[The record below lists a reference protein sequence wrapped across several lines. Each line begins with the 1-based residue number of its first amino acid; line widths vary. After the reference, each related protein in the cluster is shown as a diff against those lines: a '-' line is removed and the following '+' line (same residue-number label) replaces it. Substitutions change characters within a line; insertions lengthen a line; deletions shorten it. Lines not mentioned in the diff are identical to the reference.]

1 MINIKCKSTPTLRR
15 HAPGS
20 VRVHL
25 SYGRLTMQDV
35 KSACD
40 GMEDNKK
47 KDQQLRKQK
56 WAAMSKHELVQARR
70 EIDREL
76 AKRKCL

>member
-1 MINIKCKSTPTLRR
+1 
-15 HAPGS
+15 
-20 VRVHL
+20 
-25 SYGRLTMQDV
+25 MQDV

-56 WAAMSKHELVQARR
+56 WAAMSKHELVQASR

-76 AKRKCL
+76 AKRKCLWLVLHVHASCIDTS